1 MGGHKIGNSYMG
13 GHIFEDKLFFNYH
26 MYKIA
31 RNCSKIH
38 CFCPK
43 VNKLCHSQRKFCF
56 FLQHL
61 LIFGF
66 KTTYMGGK
74 KIAISYMGGQIF
86 GPRFTWV
93 VKFRFLSGTYAP
105 FIPLSHPP
113 EVSIQVGRVMLF
125 VGTMSIY
132 VIGSSSYPESSELCW
147 PQSWC
152 ICHGFPV

>member
-1 MGGHKIGNSYMG
+1 MPLTWVLFSGPKIYMGGHKIGNSYMG

-61 LIFGF
+61 LIFGL

-113 EVSIQVGRVMLF
+113 ERGLLRSG
-125 VGTMSIY
+125 
-132 VIGSSSYPESSELCW
+132 
-147 PQSWC
+147 
-152 ICHGFPV
+152 

>member
-1 MGGHKIGNSYMG
+1 MVRMAQTCRLHGSFFQDPKFTWVVIKSAILTWVV
-13 GHIFEDKLFFNYH
+13 IFLKTNVFFNYH
-26 MYKIA
+26 MDKIA

-61 LIFGF
+61 LIFGL

-113 EVSIQVGRVMLF
+113 EG
-125 VGTMSIY
+125 
-132 VIGSSSYPESSELCW
+132 P
-147 PQSWC
+147 
-152 ICHGFPV
+152 